1 MRITAEP
8 HAVAEA
14 RQHAID
20 ACHGCVDAQRQGD
33 LVLAVT
39 ELVTNAIRHGEQP
52 VTLTVTPR
60 DGAVRVEVCDGNPA
74 LFATAA
80 IDDLSEGR
88 RGLRLLD
95 AVCTSWGWRPID
107 GGKCVWCEL

>member
-1 MRITAEP
+1 MSDTVFFLLGVSAN
-8 HAVAEA
+8 
-14 RQHAID
+14 
-20 ACHGCVDAQRQGD
+20 
-33 LVLAVT
+33 VT
-39 ELVTNAIRHGEQP
+39 GLGNLFFTPTNAPIPLG